1 MNKKF
6 KIIIIIL
13 MTLLVL
19 SGCDYIND
27 ILNESNDNSSTFET
41 NSDATKIDNDE
52 LTVVDKELW
61 YDKSDDYSVVTMYLT
76 VSEGNRGDNT
86 NHTWQEVNS
95 YSIFYYDD
103 LGIDRYAVEGLLQVG
118 DENGPVAGMLG
129 FDALAPNA
137 RVNVRGNTTSTS
149 PQKSFKIELDQG
161 KGMWREQRTIILNK
175 HVWDPTRIRNKLT
188 YDLLRDIPG
197 AISARTQF
205 VHLYVKDDTSSNTT
219 GGQFVDYGLFTN
231 VEQFN
236 GRYLRNHAFD
246 NNGSFYKAEMF
257 EFYRYEDTL
266 KLSSDPTYDQKAF
279 EDIIEIKGNADH
291 TKFLKMLDDVNNTL
305 LPINTVFT
313 KYFDEENY
321 FTWLAFQI
329 LIGNADT
336 TSRNFFIYS
345 PLNSEKWYFIS
356 WDNDGA
362 WDVDRMTEPIEAFGH
377 EYGISNYW
385 GVVLHQRVLKQPEYR
400 KKLDDKIN
408 ELREILTEEMLKER
422 IDAYSKVVKPFIYS
436 MPDIAYA
443 REAEDTLNETL
454 NKMPKLIEVNYKM
467 YTESLKRPMPFFLG
481 TPEIIEKGKVSFRWD
496 TSYDFNEEKIYYKLQ
511 ISDSYLFDKII
522 FESDNLLLPEIDVP
536 ITLAK
541 GQYFYRVV
549 ATNQSGYS
557 QAAFDYYVDKD
568 YIKNYGIISFF
579 VDGDDIWLDQ

>member
-13 MTLLVL
+13 MTLFVL

-27 ILNESNDNSSTFET
+27 ILNESNDNSSTSET
-41 NSDATKIDNDE
+41 NSDNAKIENNE
-52 LTVVDKELW
+52 ITVVDKELW
-61 YDKSDDYSVVTMYLT
+61 YDKADDYSVATMYLT

-95 YSIFYYDD
+95 YSIFYYED
-103 LGIDRYAVEGLLQVG
+103 LGIERYAVEGLLQVG
-118 DENGPVAGMLG
+118 DENGPAAGMLG

-205 VHLYVKDDTSSNTT
+205 VHLYVKDNTSSNTT

-236 GRYLRNHAFD
+236 SRYLRNHAFD

-279 EDIIEIKGNADH
+279 EDIIEIKGNTDH

-305 LPINTVFT
+305 LPINTVFS

-362 WDVDRMTEPIEAFGH
+362 WDVDRMSEPIEAFGH

-422 IDAYSKVVKPFIYS
+422 IDAYGKVVKPFIYS

-443 REAEDTLNETL
+443 RATEDTLNETL
-454 NKMPKLIEVNYKM
+454 DKMPKLIEVNYKM

-481 TPEIIEKGKVSFRWD
+481 TPEVIEKGKISFRWD
-496 TSYDFNEEKIYYKLQ
+496 TSYDFNEEKIYYKFQ

-522 FESDNLLLPEIDVP
+522 YESDNLLLPEIDVP

-568 YIKNYGIISFF
+568 YIKNYGMISFF